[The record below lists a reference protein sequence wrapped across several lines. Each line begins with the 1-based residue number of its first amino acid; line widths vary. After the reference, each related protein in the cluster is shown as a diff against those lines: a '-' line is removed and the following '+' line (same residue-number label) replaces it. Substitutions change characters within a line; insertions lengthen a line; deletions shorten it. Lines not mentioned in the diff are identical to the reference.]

1 MTTIITPGGVTTTS
15 ITAVPAT
22 DHAALSGVSWGAV
35 IAGAAA
41 AAALSLI
48 LLVLGAGLGFAAAS
62 PWTWS
67 AGTGGAIGAGAIV
80 WLVFTSIA
88 ASALGGYLA
97 GRLRLRWTNV
107 HADEVYFRDTAHG
120 LLAWSIATLA
130 TAALLTSALTT
141 LASGVAQAG
150 GAALKGAASAATA
163 AGGALAEGGAAS
175 GASTGGGPAMPYF
188 VDMLFRSDAAPAADP
203 NDAQARA
210 EAARIFIAD
219 IRDGSMGPADVR
231 YLGQVVTRKTGLA
244 QADAER
250 RVADS
255 FTQASNAVANAENKA
270 RQAADEARK
279 AAAYASLWMFVALL
293 AGAFCA
299 SLAALF
305 GGRRRD
311 DAYVAYVA

>member
-1 MTTIITPGGVTTTS
+1 MTTIITPAGVTATS
-15 ITAVPAT
+15 ITATT
-22 DHAALSGVSWGAV
+22 DHAAASGVSWGAV
-35 IAGAAA
+35 VAGAAA

-48 LLVLGAGLGFAAAS
+48 LLVLGVGLGFSAAS

-67 AGTGGAIGAGAIV
+67 AGTGGAIGAGAIA

-88 ASALGGYLA
+88 ASALGGYMA

-120 LLAWSIATLA
+120 LLTWAIATLA
-130 TAALLTSALTT
+130 TAALLTSAITT

-150 GAALKGAASAATA
+150 GAALKGAASAATM
-163 AGGALAEGGAAS
+163 AGGAIAADGAAS
-175 GASTGGGPAMPYF
+175 SPGAPSMPYF
-188 VDMLFRSDAAPAADP
+188 VDTLFRSDTAPAADP
-203 NDAQARA
+203 SDAQTRA
-210 EAARIFIAD
+210 EAARIFAAD
-219 IRDGSMGPADVR
+219 IRSGTMGPADVR
-231 YLGQVVTRKTGLA
+231 YLGQIVARKTGLS
-244 QADAER
+244 QADAEK

-270 RQAADEARK
+270 RQVADDARR
-279 AAAYASLWMFVALL
+279 AAAYGSLWMFVALL

-299 SLAALF
+299 SLAALY

-311 DAYVAYVA
+311 DAFVA